1 MNLLVDQVG
10 LPCFLFL
17 VLLSAYAH
25 FLSLSL
31 SNANQFG
38 KGAAILH
45 AMTWYPEVYNS
56 FIFRSRVMINFLNTS
71 SYCLVHVF

>member
-10 LPCFLFL
+10 LPCFWF
-17 VLLSAYAH
+17 LSACAH

-38 KGAAILH
+38 MGAAIFH
-45 AMTWYPEVYNS
+45 AMTWYPKVLQQLH
-56 FIFRSRVMINFLNTS
+56 M
-71 SYCLVHVF
+71 